1 MKFVVSLLP
10 WPPFEIAE
18 LAGHTAYKSQPRRLE
33 NMVLVRRALLGV
45 ALVDDVVAEALVERT
60 TWQGSKWGSLGQ

>member
-1 MKFVVSLLP
+1 
-10 WPPFEIAE
+10 
-18 LAGHTAYKSQPRRLE
+18 
-33 NMVLVRRALLGV
+33 MVLVRRALLGV